1 MASITK
7 LVEVLSSEYEVDSNE
22 IASIVNYIRENG
34 VGIYS
39 IEHEYN
45 EYNVSKEKVTSLQ
58 EIRDEINESHNDGEA
73 EENWE
78 DYFEPFAEPAIEGF
92 LFGETFFSVNIT
104 KE

>member
-22 IASIVNYIRENG
+22 IASMVNYIRENG

-45 EYNVSKEKVTSLQ
+45 VYKVSKENVTSLE
-58 EIRDEINESHNDGEA
+58 EIRYEINESHNDGED